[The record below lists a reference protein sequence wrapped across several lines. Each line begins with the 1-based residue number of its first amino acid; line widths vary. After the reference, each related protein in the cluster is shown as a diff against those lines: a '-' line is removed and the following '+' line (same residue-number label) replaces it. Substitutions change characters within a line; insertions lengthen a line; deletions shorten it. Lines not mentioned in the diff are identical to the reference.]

1 MLQQSLFSKNT
12 IQQINVYHQ
21 APTSESKTDS
31 LTMKLT
37 PTQKEAL
44 KNIARERN
52 IGASSFLQEAMD
64 SYISIYPYREKIDRH
79 HDLLVALLSKLP

>member
-21 APTSESKTDS
+21 APQSESKTDS

-52 IGASSFLQEAMD
+52 IGASSFIQEAMD
-64 SYISIYPYREKIDRH
+64 IYIHIYPFREKLQRH
-79 HDLLVALLSKLP
+79 HDLLINLLSSLP